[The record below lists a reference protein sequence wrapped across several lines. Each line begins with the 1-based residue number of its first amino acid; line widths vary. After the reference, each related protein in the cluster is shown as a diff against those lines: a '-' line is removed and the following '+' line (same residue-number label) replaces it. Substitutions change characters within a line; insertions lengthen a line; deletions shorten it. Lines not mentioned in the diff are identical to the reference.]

1 MIDNNG
7 QNNEG
12 LRVNQI
18 DRINNKV
25 NELVD
30 AGDKKEREKGKGT
43 FYGILA
49 FAVFIIMA
57 VGATFAYFT
66 ASTNSAT
73 GSVRTGSASLQL
85 DYISYTSAWLN
96 DELIPVATNIV
107 EYSVEQR
114 PDSSGHKMCID
125 DNGSEI
131 CSAYVFQVRNKA
143 DAPQNVSIKI
153 ASDENGFANLNA
165 MIYEV
170 SKGSGYSETVAT
182 DDPVLATNQTEY
194 DKVCVTDPEAE
205 GYDPACSEFVKVQD
219 ANGVGVFDYT
229 PIYINRLGVTKTLL
243 SVESVK
249 SVAVPVP
256 QVGEEDARLAT
267 NVELPGLS
275 AGSGNNVKTF
285 LVVLY
290 IKETGGNQTDVDSSS
305 QFSGRIIVDGSDGS
319 TGVTGKIDAT
329 DNSVLQNQTTTTT
342 TDTTD
347 TTTTEG
353 TTTEP

>member
-1 MIDNNG
+1 MIDNNK
-7 QNNEG
+7 Q
-12 LRVNQI
+12 VNDQFSNQV
-18 DRINNKV
+18 DEDNKR
-25 NELVD
+25 E
-30 AGDKKEREKGKGT
+30 KEKGKGT
-43 FYGILA
+43 FYGIIA

-66 ASTNSAT
+66 ASTSSAT

-96 DELIPVATNIV
+96 DELIPVDTNIV

-114 PDSSGHKMCID
+114 PDSNGNKMCID

-153 ASDENGFANLNA
+153 ASDENGFGNLTA

-170 SKGSGYSETVAT
+170 SKGSGYSETAAT

-275 AGSGNNVKTF
+275 AGSGNNLKTF

-290 IKETGGNQTDVDSSS
+290 IKENTENQNDTDSNKN
-305 QFSGRIIVDGSDGS
+305 FSGRIIVDGSDGT
-319 TGVTGKIDAT
+319 TGVTGKIEAIDT
-329 DNSVLQNQTTTTT
+329 SVLQNQTTTT
-342 TDTTD
+342 DTTD
-347 TTTTEG
+347 TT
-353 TTTEP
+353 EPTPGP

>member
-1 MIDNNG
+1 M
-7 QNNEG
+7 NNEENNK
-12 LRVNQI
+12 VNQV
-18 DRINNKV
+18 DQINNKV

-30 AGDKKEREKGKGT
+30 NSEKKEKEKGRGT
-43 FYGILA
+43 FYGIIA

-66 ASTNSAT
+66 ASTNSSS

-85 DYISYTSAWLN
+85 DYISYTSAWLS
-96 DELIPVATNIV
+96 DELIPVDTNIV

-125 DNGSEI
+125 DNGSAI
-131 CSAYVFQVRNKA
+131 CSAYVFQVKNKA

-153 ASDENGFANLNA
+153 ASDENRFGNLHA

-170 SKGSGYSETVAT
+170 AKGSGYNNETAAA
-182 DDPVLATNQTEY
+182 DDPKLATNQTEY
-194 DKVCVTDPEAE
+194 DTVCVTDPEAE
-205 GYDPACSEFVKVQD
+205 GYDPSCSEFVKVQD
-219 ANGVGVFDYT
+219 ANGVGIFDYS

-243 SVESVK
+243 SVDSVK

-256 QVGEEDARLAT
+256 QVGEENARLAT

-275 AGSGNNVKTF
+275 AGAGNNLKTF
-285 LVVLY
+285 LVILY
-290 IKETGGNQTDVDSSS
+290 IKENTENQNETDSNK

-319 TGVTGKIDAT
+319 TGVTGKIEAT
-329 DNSVLQNQTTTTT
+329 DTSVLQSQTTTTTTT
-342 TDTTD
+342 TDTT
-347 TTTTEG
+347 
-353 TTTEP
+353 EPPTGP